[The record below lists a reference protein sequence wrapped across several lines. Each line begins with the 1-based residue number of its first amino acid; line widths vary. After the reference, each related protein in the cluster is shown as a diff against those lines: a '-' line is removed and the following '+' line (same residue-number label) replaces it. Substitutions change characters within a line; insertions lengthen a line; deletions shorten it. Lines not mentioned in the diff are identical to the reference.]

1 MVLETVLLL
10 YIPLQTR
17 LEMQKALEE
26 NSTVYEYDS
35 VYDDIQKERL
45 ESNKKLLGGADK
57 KVYFKILLQ
66 IKSFVYSMDI
76 LKTKSQ
82 QEWQLY

>member
-1 MVLETVLLL
+1 
-10 YIPLQTR
+10 
-17 LEMQKALEE
+17 MQKALEE

-45 ESNKKLLGGADK
+45 ESNKKLLSGTDK

-66 IKSFVYSMDI
+66 IKSCFVHSI
-76 LKTKSQ
+76 KTLKTNSH
-82 QEWQLY
+82 QE

>member
-1 MVLETVLLL
+1 LF

-17 LEMQKALEE
+17 LEMQKALQED
-26 NSTVYEYDS
+26 STVYEYDN

-45 ESNKKLLGGADK
+45 ESNKKLLGGTDK

-66 IKSFVYSMDI
+66 KKLLTV
-76 LKTKSQ
+76 
-82 QEWQLY
+82 